1 MRKFTQ
7 SGRVVYNRK
16 KHLWTTKDLM
26 RIGKSFGATFFY
38 ISERSWEG
46 VIADVQEVL
55 FAKPTEDFDF
65 GGGEFGGGGATR
77 SVARV
82 ASPGPSPYRRVII
95 IVETVY

>member
-7 SGRVVYNRK
+7 TGRVVYNRK
-16 KHLWTTKDLM
+16 KHLWTTKDLI
-26 RIGKSFGATFFY
+26 RIGESAGSTIFY

-55 FAKPTEDFDF
+55 YEGDAETVDF

-77 SVARV
+77 AITRV
-82 ASPGPSPYRRVII
+82 ASKSISPYRRVII